1 MKPPIGLNPH
11 QGLLEIVKD
20 IIAMFDTYR
29 RSGVSPP
36 AFCCWGDNW
45 ECEVLDGCKA
55 RLLASPTLAR

>member
-29 RSGVSPP
+29 Q
-36 AFCCWGDNW
+36 AH
-45 ECEVLDGCKA
+45 
-55 RLLASPTLAR
+55 